1 MIRARRHRPIAL
13 ALTLTALV
21 AAAGCGDGDAGTCNG
36 SAKGGGFLEGSFCS
50 IEELTWDEVR
60 IELQNGT
67 DFVVEYVRPTE
78 AGAAKPLSL
87 FADVG
92 RLVLPS
98 QNQRIEFIT
107 DLSGQV
113 RQVLPS
119 GNQTLTSMLDPA
131 LSTLLFT
138 SSFNGEV
145 GAPVSGEFSLFFS
158 TTGRTL
164 RGTFD
169 GTLVDPTDEL

>member
-1 MIRARRHRPIAL
+1 MKRTRRL
-13 ALTLTALV
+13 ALTFFALTAL
-21 AAAGCGDGDAGTCNG
+21 AAAACGDGDEGTCNG
-36 SAKGGGFLEGSFCS
+36 SPKGGGFLEGSYCS

-60 IELQNGT
+60 IELQNGR

-92 RLVLPS
+92 TLVLPS
-98 QNQRIEFIT
+98 QNQRIEFLN
-107 DLSGQV
+107 DLNGQV

-119 GNQTLTSMLDPA
+119 GNQTLTPMLDPA
-131 LSTLLFT
+131 LSTLTFT
-138 SSFNGEV
+138 APFTAEV
-145 GAPVSGEFSLFFS
+145 GVRVAGEFALFFT